1 MQRTQVYLTDE
12 QRQRLDQRAR
22 DLGVPMSE
30 VLRRVLDEGLGIT
43 SGRTDRLA
51 AVEETSG
58 ALAAEG
64 SWQEYLERVRQPGG
78 ADARLR
84 SLGL

>member
-12 QRQRLDQRAR
+12 QRRRLGQRAR
-22 DLGVPMSE
+22 DSGVPMAE
-30 VLRRVLDEGLGIT
+30 VLRRILDEGLGI
-43 SGRTDRLA
+43 SDSRAERLA
-51 AVEETSG
+51 AVDESAG
-58 ALAAEG
+58 ALADDET
-64 SWQEYLERVRQPGG
+64 WHEFLDRVRQPGG

>member
-30 VLRRVLDEGLGIT
+30 VLRRVLDEGLGIAP
-43 SGRTDRLA
+43 GRADRLA

-58 ALAAEG
+58 ALAGDE
-64 SWQEYLERVRQPGG
+64 SWQEYLERVRRPGG

>member
-12 QRQRLDQRAR
+12 QRERLDRRAR
-22 DLGVPMSE
+22 DAGLPMAE
-30 VLRRVLDEGLGIT
+30 ILRRILDEGLGICDT
-43 SGRTDRLA
+43 RSDRLA
-51 AVEETSG
+51 AVRETAG
-58 ALAAEG
+58 ALAGGET
-64 SWQEYLERVRQPGG
+64 WVEFLERVRQAGG